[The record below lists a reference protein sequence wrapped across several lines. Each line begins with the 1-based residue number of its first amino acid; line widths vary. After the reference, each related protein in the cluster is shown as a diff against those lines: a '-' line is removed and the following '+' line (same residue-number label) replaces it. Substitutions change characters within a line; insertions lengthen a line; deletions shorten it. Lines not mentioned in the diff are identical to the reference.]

1 MESVVPELLSA
12 VERYR
17 LVDEW
22 ANGVELSGYPAVP
35 ALIER
40 GRRVPAIRPALRC
53 GAATLTYGELFER
66 MARGT
71 AAGRCEASLDGAVR
85 LLADIAA
92 AANSGAALTLSM
104 PTGPNETASTIGLR
118 ADALAAAV
126 DDRRAVTT
134 DCRAGHIDPAQGTTN
149 IRLLA
154 TAWTCADTAVELLAA
169 IADGATLVVA
179 TEAQRHD
186 PAALADLV
194 ADTGATH
201 VVAEAAVLA
210 RFADTAAVP
219 LPTVRRWD
227 VTGTR
232 CPAIL
237 PDLLRELAP
246 GSVAGFAYTAPEYAG
261 VVARGPL
268 DGSGRVR
275 PIPGARVLVL
285 DAYLRPVAPGRS
297 GRIYLGGTALA
308 AEIDADAAPFVADPF
323 VAGAR
328 LCRTGI
334 SGRWTADGWLTF
346 ATGDIVTEH
355 EATGSDLGVNATIFP
370 EIAA

>member
-1 MESVVPELLSA
+1 MESVVPELLAA
-12 VERYR
+12 VERQR

-22 ANGVELSGYPAVP
+22 ANGVELAGYPGVS

-66 MARGT
+66 MAHAT
-71 AAGRCEASLDGAVR
+71 AAERCEASVDGAVR

-104 PTGPNETASTIGLR
+104 PTGAYGSTVGLR

-134 DCRAGHIDPAQGTTN
+134 DCRAGHVDPAQGTSN

-154 TAWTCADTAVELLAA
+154 TAWACADTAVELLAA
-169 IADGATLVVA
+169 IADGATLVAA
-179 TEAQRHD
+179 TEAQRRD
-186 PAALADLV
+186 PAALADLI

-210 RFADTAAVP
+210 RFADTAAVA

-227 VTGTR
+227 VTGNH

-237 PDLLRELAP
+237 PGLLRELAP
-246 GSVAGFAYTAPEYAG
+246 GSVAGFAYTAPGYAG

-285 DAYLRPVAPGRS
+285 DVELRPVAPGRY
-297 GRIYLGGTALA
+297 GRVYLGGAALA
-308 AEIDADAAPFVADPF
+308 AEIDGGTALFVADPF
-323 VAGAR
+323 IPGAR
-328 LCRTGI
+328 LCHAGI
-334 SGRWTADGWLTF
+334 PGRWTADGWLTF
-346 ATGDIVTEH
+346 ATGEIVAEH
-355 EATGSDLGVNATIFP
+355 EATGSNLGVNATIFP